1 MWRSSSPGVPS
12 FAILPLALST
22 LPAGILRIIDLKQL
36 YLKFIAKHY
45 SYCMYE
51 IRAKPAMAD
60 STILKNHYSGLF
72 ENCL

>member
-1 MWRSSSPGVPS
+1 MLHSSSPGVPF

-51 IRAKPAMAD
+51 IRAKPLAD
-60 STILKNHYSGLF
+60 SAILNKHYSGLF